1 MARVPRVREDDMT
14 VSGLIKKMMP
24 TVTTAVHTYGTAV
37 LTRDDEPSAE
47 VGLQLGQAILQDF
60 YWRAT
65 TVPQIEGAVTDL
77 VERPKDRDAVSAL
90 RLQLRK
96 ALEADQELAERVTE
110 MVRTGKP
117 PAVDES
123 DDDGIVDGD
132 DAEAD
137 VRDVPGGE

>member
-1 MARVPRVREDDMT
+1 MT

-24 TVTTAVHTYGTAV
+24 TVTAAVGGYGTAV

-47 VGLQLGQAILQDF
+47 AGLQLGQAILQDF
-60 YWRAT
+60 YWRAKN
-65 TVPQIEGAVTDL
+65 VSRIEGAVTDL
-77 VERPKDRDAVSAL
+77 AERPKDRDAVAAL

-96 ALEADQELAERVTE
+96 ALEVDQELVDRVTE

-117 PAVDES
+117 PTVDDTDS
-123 DDDGIVDGD
+123 DTDSEIETEIEAG
-132 DAEAD
+132 AETDEGD